1 MIKRLQKMNFVS
13 AIAFLLSSLCLLF
26 IPFANLTDKL
36 PEYAYVIAAVFWVGL
51 LVGIGLQIYLKS
63 KCKKLKVK
71 STNKWHRIS
80 YAVALLAITIFVIL
94 AALKSRSSIAVVGSL
109 FCTIVSLQSAAVLKR
124 RECLK

>member
-1 MIKRLQKMNFVS
+1 M
-13 AIAFLLSSLCLLF
+13 
-26 IPFANLTDKL
+26 
-36 PEYAYVIAAVFWVGL
+36 FWVGL

-71 STNKWHRIS
+71 STNKWHRIC
-80 YAVALLAITIFVIL
+80 YAVALLAFTIFVIL

>member
-63 KCKKLKVK
+63 KCKKLKVP
-71 STNKWHRIS
+71 IS
-80 YAVALLAITIFVIL
+80 GIGFVMPLHCLLL
-94 AALKSRSSIAVVGSL
+94 L
-109 FCTIVSLQSAAVLKR
+109 FL
-124 RECLK
+124 

>member
-36 PEYAYVIAAVFWVGL
+36 PEYAYFIAAVFWVVL

-71 STNKWHRIS
+71 SETLRLTETGRFDFILYDARCAS
-80 YAVALLAITIFVIL
+80 QMPLIFN
-94 AALKSRSSIAVVGSL
+94 
-109 FCTIVSLQSAAVLKR
+109 F
-124 RECLK
+124 